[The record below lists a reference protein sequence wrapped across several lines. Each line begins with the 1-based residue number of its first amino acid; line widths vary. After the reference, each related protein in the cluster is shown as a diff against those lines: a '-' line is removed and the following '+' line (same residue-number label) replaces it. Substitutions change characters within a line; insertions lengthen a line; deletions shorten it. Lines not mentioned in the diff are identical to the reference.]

1 MSDIFGIDSKL
12 GGTFKGTSFS
22 LSVGGGSGDFRGA
35 LVQQLQISYMR
46 QITRV
51 WELGSRDQF
60 YIEGHVEGQGTLQQI
75 VGPKGLV
82 SSLLTNL
89 SDICAATGR
98 TLSLSAANNACG
110 GITTTGT
117 TLTLES
123 PVATRFTLGAS
134 VSNFLVDSGLEIT
147 FTGLRQ

>member
-1 MSDIFGIDSKL
+1 MSDIFGVDSKL

-22 LSVGGGSGDFRGA
+22 LSVGGGNGDFRGA

-89 SDICAATGR
+89 SDICSATSR

-110 GITTTGT
+110 GITSTGT
-117 TLTLES
+117 NLTLES
-123 PVATRFTLGAS
+123 PVATRYTFGAS
-134 VSNFLVDSGLEIT
+134 VQNFLIDSGLEIT